1 MSKDCRDCK
10 NFSGYDDTG
19 YPYCD
24 IDGGTENCPYN
35 DEIPRGPENGT
46 QIVLD
51 IEYFSEYI
59 RSTMKNTFQREAR
72 KLAEQEIQHIARES
86 YDETVRSIT
95 EAEITKIVSQQV
107 DEFMKGDITVGGGW
121 SEPSRTISRTQY
133 MNDLIQKELEKK
145 FSGSGIADTVQRTA
159 NETIEK
165 FTRRMKDQINAN
177 IKRNFDDAT
186 RNTLTASVVN
196 LLMANDTYK
205 KLADNMTHM
214 IGD

>member
-1 MSKDCRDCK
+1 MSKDCRDCE

-24 IDGGTENCPYN
+24 VDGGAENCPYN
-35 DEIPRGPENGT
+35 DNIHRGPENGT

-51 IEYFSEYI
+51 MEYFSEYI

-72 KLAEQEIQHIARES
+72 KLAEQEIQHIAREA

-121 SEPSRTISRTQY
+121 CGPRKISRAQF
-133 MNDLIQKELEKK
+133 MNELIQKELEKQL
-145 FSGSGIADTVQRTA
+145 SGSGLSDMVQRTA
-159 NETIEK
+159 NETIKK
-165 FTRRMKDQINAN
+165 FTQRMKDQINTN

-186 RNTLTASVVN
+186 KGPPNCQRREPAYGKRH
-196 LLMANDTYK
+196 AQK
-205 KLADNMTHM
+205 AR
-214 IGD
+214 